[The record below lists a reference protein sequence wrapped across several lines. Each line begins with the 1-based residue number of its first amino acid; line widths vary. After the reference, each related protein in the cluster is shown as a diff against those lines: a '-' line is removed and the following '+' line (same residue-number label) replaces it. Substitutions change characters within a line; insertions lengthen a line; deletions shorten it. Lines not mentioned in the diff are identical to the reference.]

1 MSNKKGIEK
10 HCGFF
15 ERKMKKRI
23 HTYRTISSNSYYSN
37 NNFNGNPIVRSRKMR
52 ILKDKKFITVIGI
65 IICALIVLLS
75 TGCTSAETVSYNL
88 SREADEFKVKRRI
101 VFVNLR
107 TNDYLLEITGNCS
120 TQGGISSFNRELE
133 VICRIGE
140 DKYQKHFLYIADE
153 TAYTVEQLEYN
164 DVSRYDYEIVF
175 RPEAIIPITI
185 KTQAGD

>member
-1 MSNKKGIEK
+1 
-10 HCGFF
+10 
-15 ERKMKKRI
+15 MKK
-23 HTYRTISSNSYYSN
+23 T
-37 NNFNGNPIVRSRKMR
+37 
-52 ILKDKKFITVIGI
+52 GI
-65 IICALIVLLS
+65 IILSLLFLIS

-120 TQGGISSFNRELE
+120 TQGGVSSSDKELE
-133 VICRIGE
+133 VICKIGE

-164 DVSRYDYEIVF
+164 DVSRYDYEIIF
-175 RPEAIIPITI
+175 RPEAIIPITF
-185 KTQAGD
+185 KTQVGE